1 MSNRFDSANYPT
13 ITPDVLYVGDN
24 WLWKR
29 DLTDY
34 PVASYSLSYSFR
46 LLTSAATEI
55 ALGSSQIT
63 ESNTSLY
70 TISVASSTTTSYTKG
85 NYTYQEYI
93 TKTAS
98 SERLVLNKGVVAVKS
113 NLDADTG
120 DPRSHNR
127 IVFDALEAT
136 LENRASIDQMSMSI
150 AGRSLSR
157 MSPEELRG
165 WYSEYKH
172 LVLNE
177 DKVSRRSKGEA
188 TGNQIKVKF

>member
-1 MSNRFDSANYPT
+1 MANRFDSVNYPT
-13 ITPDVLYVGDN
+13 NVPDTLVCGDN

-34 PVASYSLSYSFR
+34 PRADYTLSYSFR
-46 LLTSAATEI
+46 LLSTAATEI
-55 ALGSSQIT
+55 SIGSSNIT
-63 ESNTSLY
+63 ESETSLY
-70 TISVASSTTTSYTKG
+70 TISVPSATTTGYTKG
-85 NYTYQEYI
+85 DYKYQEYI
-93 TKTAS
+93 TNSS
-98 SERLVLNKGVVAVKS
+98 SERLVLNEGIATVIS
-113 NLDADTG
+113 NLDADSS

-157 MSPEELRG
+157 MSPQELND
-165 WYSEYKH
+165 WKSHYKH
-172 LVLNE
+172 LVINE
-177 DKVSRRSKGEA
+177 DKASRRSKGEA

>member
-1 MSNRFDSANYPT
+1 MANRFDSINYPT
-13 ITPDVLYVGDN
+13 NVPNVLYVGDN

-34 PVASYSLSYSFR
+34 PVASYSLTYSLR

-55 ALGSSQIT
+55 ELSSSVIT
-63 ESNTSLY
+63 ESDTSLY
-70 TISVASSTTTSYTKG
+70 TIDVPSSTTTGYTKG
-85 NYTYQEYI
+85 GYTYQEYI
-93 TKTAS
+93 TKTSS
-98 SERLVLNKGVVAVKS
+98 SERLVLNDGLIDVQS

-120 DPRSHNR
+120 DPRSHAR

-157 MSPEELRG
+157 MSPAELNT
-165 WYSEYKH
+165 WKSHYKA
-172 LVLNE
+172 LVLKE
-177 DKVSRRSKGEA
+177 DKKARQDKGNA
-188 TGNQIKVKF
+188 TGNQVLVRF

>member
-1 MSNRFDSANYPT
+1 MANRFDSTNYPT
-13 ITPDVLYVGDN
+13 NVPNDLYVGDN

-34 PVASYSLSYSFR
+34 PIADYTLTYSFR
-46 LLTSAATEI
+46 LLSSTTREI
-55 ALGSSQIT
+55 ALTSSVIT
-63 ESNTSLY
+63 ESDTSVY
-70 TISVASSTTTSYTKG
+70 TIDVPSSTTIGYTKG
-85 NYTYQEYI
+85 GYNYQEYI
-93 TKTAS
+93 TNAS
-98 SERLVLNKGVVAVKS
+98 SERLVLNNGLTTVKS

-157 MSPEELRG
+157 MSPEELNK
-165 WYSEYKH
+165 WYSQYKH
-172 LVLNE
+172 LVINE
-177 DKVSRRSKGEA
+177 DKVSRRDKGEA
-188 TGNQIKVKF
+188 TGNQVKVKF

>member
-1 MSNRFDSANYPT
+1 MANRFDSVNYPT
-13 ITPDVLYVGDN
+13 NVPDTLVVADN

-34 PVASYSLSYSFR
+34 PRADYTLSYSFR
-46 LLTSAATEI
+46 LLSSAATEI
-55 ALGSSQIT
+55 SIGSSFIT
-63 ESNTSLY
+63 ESDTSLY
-70 TISVASSTTTSYTKG
+70 TIDVPSTTTTGYTKG
-85 NYTYQEYI
+85 DYTYQEYI
-93 TKTAS
+93 TNSS
-98 SERLVLNKGVVAVKS
+98 SERLVLNEGIVTVKS

-136 LENRASIDQMSMSI
+136 LENRATIDQMSMSI

-157 MSPEELRG
+157 MSPAELND
-165 WYSEYKH
+165 WYSHYKH

-177 DKVSRRSKGEA
+177 DKEARRSKGEA

>member
-1 MSNRFDSANYPT
+1 M
-13 ITPDVLYVGDN
+13 PDILYVGDN

-34 PVASYSLSYSFR
+34 PRADYTLTYSFR
-46 LLTSAATEI
+46 LQSSTATEI
-55 ALGSSQIT
+55 SLGSSVIS
-63 ESNTSLY
+63 ESETSLY
-70 TISVASSTTTSYTKG
+70 TINVPSATTTGYTKG
-85 NYTYQEYI
+85 DYTYQEYI
-93 TKTAS
+93 TNSS
-98 SERLVLNKGVVAVKS
+98 SERLVLNKGVATVKS

-157 MSPEELRG
+157 MSPQELRD
-165 WYSEYKH
+165 WFSHYKH
-172 LVLNE
+172 LVINE
-177 DKVSRRSKGEA
+177 DKVSRRSKGES
-188 TGNQIKVKF
+188 TGNQVKVKF

>member
-1 MSNRFDSANYPT
+1 LANRFDSTNYPT
-13 ITPDVLYVGDN
+13 NVPNDLYVGDN

-34 PVASYSLSYSFR
+34 PIADYTLTYSFR
-46 LLTSAATEI
+46 LLSSTATEI
-55 ALGSSQIT
+55 ELTSSVIT
-63 ESNTSLY
+63 ESDTSVY
-70 TISVASSTTTSYTKG
+70 TISVPSATTTGYTKG
-85 NYTYQEYI
+85 DYTYQEYI
-93 TKTAS
+93 TNTS
-98 SERLVLNKGVVAVKS
+98 SERLVLNKGLTTVKS

-157 MSPEELRG
+157 MSPEELNK
-165 WYSEYKH
+165 WYSQYKH
-172 LVLNE
+172 LVINE
-177 DKVSRRSKGEA
+177 DKVSRRDKGEA
-188 TGNQIKVKF
+188 TGNQVKVKF

>member
-1 MSNRFDSANYPT
+1 MANRFDSVNYPT
-13 ITPDVLYVGDN
+13 NVPDIVYVGDN

-34 PVASYSLSYSFR
+34 PRADYTLSYSFR
-46 LLTSAATEI
+46 LLSSTATEI
-55 ALGSSQIT
+55 SLGSSVIT
-63 ESNTSLY
+63 ESETSLY
-70 TISVASSTTTSYTKG
+70 TIDVPSATTTGYTKG
-85 NYTYQEYI
+85 DYTYQEYI
-93 TKTAS
+93 TNSS
-98 SERLVLNKGVVAVKS
+98 SERGVINKGIITVKS

-157 MSPEELRG
+157 MSPQELRD
-165 WYSEYKH
+165 WYSHYKH
-172 LVLNE
+172 LVINE
-177 DKVSRRSKGEA
+177 DKVSRRSKGES
-188 TGNQIKVKF
+188 TGNQVKVKF

>member
-1 MSNRFDSANYPT
+1 MANRFDSVNYPT
-13 ITPDVLYVGDN
+13 NVPDVLYVGDN

-34 PVASYSLSYSFR
+34 PRADYTLSYSFR
-46 LLTSAATEI
+46 LLSSTATEI
-55 ALGSSQIT
+55 SLGSSVIT
-63 ESNTSLY
+63 ESETSLY
-70 TISVASSTTTSYTKG
+70 TIDVPSATTTGYTKG
-85 NYTYQEYI
+85 DYTYQEYI
-93 TKTAS
+93 TNSS
-98 SERLVLNKGVVAVKS
+98 SERLALNKGVATVKS

-157 MSPEELRG
+157 MSPQELRD
-165 WYSEYKH
+165 WFSHYKH
-172 LVLNE
+172 LVINE
-177 DKVSRRSKGEA
+177 DKVSRRSKGES
-188 TGNQIKVKF
+188 TGNQVKVKF